1 MKLFVCLLAFCT
13 HVNSILGK
21 LLFKRIFSPR
31 WAEIIFEYSSLY
43 SDGMDVILFDSKE
56 IQTDTESTVMTKMT
70 ACNVLLTNYQLR
82 FCEEQSHFPAF
93 LSIFSK

>member
-13 HVNSILGK
+13 HVNSILGNSY
-21 LLFKRIFSPR
+21 L
-31 WAEIIFEYSSLY
+31 IIFEYSSLY

-56 IQTDTESTVMTKMT
+56 MQTDTESTVMMNMT

>member
-13 HVNSILGK
+13 HVNSILGNSY
-21 LLFKRIFSPR
+21 L
-31 WAEIIFEYSSLY
+31 IIFEYSSLY

-70 ACNVLLTNYQLR
+70 ACNVLLKNYQLR

>member
-13 HVNSILGK
+13 HVNSILGNSY
-21 LLFKRIFSPR
+21 L
-31 WAEIIFEYSSLY
+31 IIFEYSSLY

-56 IQTDTESTVMTKMT
+56 MQTDTESTVMTKMT

>member
-13 HVNSILGK
+13 HVNSILGNSY
-21 LLFKRIFSPR
+21 L
-31 WAEIIFEYSSLY
+31 IIFEYSSLY

-56 IQTDTESTVMTKMT
+56 MQTDTESTVMTNMT

>member
-13 HVNSILGK
+13 HVNSILGNSY
-21 LLFKRIFSPR
+21 L
-31 WAEIIFEYSSLY
+31 IIFEYSSLY

-82 FCEEQSHFPAF
+82 FCEEQPHFPAF
-93 LSIFSK
+93 QSIFNK

>member
-13 HVNSILGK
+13 HVNSILGNSY
-21 LLFKRIFSPR
+21 L
-31 WAEIIFEYSSLY
+31 IIFEYSSLY

-56 IQTDTESTVMTKMT
+56 MQTDTESTVMTKMT
-70 ACNVLLTNYQLR
+70 ACNVLLKNYQLR

>member
-13 HVNSILGK
+13 HVNSILGNSY
-21 LLFKRIFSPR
+21 L
-31 WAEIIFEYSSLY
+31 IIFEYSSLY

-56 IQTDTESTVMTKMT
+56 MQTDTESTVMTKMT

-82 FCEEQSHFPAF
+82 FCEEQPHFPAF
-93 LSIFSK
+93 QSIFNK

>member
-13 HVNSILGK
+13 HVNSILGNSY
-21 LLFKRIFSPR
+21 L
-31 WAEIIFEYSSLY
+31 IIFEYSSLY

-56 IQTDTESTVMTKMT
+56 IQTDSESTVMTKMT

>member
-13 HVNSILGK
+13 HVNSILGNSY
-21 LLFKRIFSPR
+21 L
-31 WAEIIFEYSSLY
+31 IIFEYSSLY